1 MMASFGSAG
10 RAGDDFCFVHAA
22 DLHLDTPFRGIGET
36 APHVGDALREAS
48 LGALDNLVELCLG
61 RGAAFLVV
69 AGDVY
74 DGIERGIRAQ
84 LRFHDG
90 IRRLSE
96 AGVWT
101 FVVHGNHDPIEAGWS
116 AIQSWP
122 ERVRVFGSDELGVAV
137 VGDPAAPLAV
147 VQGISYWRRDVTE
160 NLARRFSRR
169 PLGGFQVGVLH
180 CNVSGAAEGH
190 DDYSPCSLD
199 DLRRSGLDYW
209 ALGHIHTRMVLSGR
223 PHGEEPWI
231 VYPGNLQARSAKAAE
246 RGAKGA
252 IVVDVVDNK
261 VAGTEFVAC
270 DLVRYASVDIDVTH
284 LGSLEDVRDACAETA
299 RDELEAAGGR
309 SILLRGRLFGRG
321 ASHEQLR
328 RPEARDELLVALRAD
343 AGSSAPF
350 FWWDR
355 LEDKTGSMLDLEQM
369 ANESDFTADLID
381 LAGQLGGASACDPD
395 LLEEITSG
403 LPKELRAR
411 AAAQASGDLAERG
424 LTVALGE
431 LATESV

>member
-1 MMASFGSAG
+1 MAISAAG
-10 RAGDDFCFVHAA
+10 ARAAGDFCFVHAA

-36 APHVGDALREAS
+36 APHVAAALREAS
-48 LGALDNLVELCLG
+48 LDALDNLVELCLD
-61 RGAAFLVV
+61 RGAAFLIV

-74 DGIERGIRAQ
+74 DGTERGIRAQ

-90 IRRLSE
+90 LRRLSE

-122 ERVRVFGSDELGVAV
+122 ERVRVFASDELGVAV
-137 VGDPAAPLAV
+137 VGEQDAPLAV

-160 NLARRFSRR
+160 NLARRFSRQAV
-169 PLGGFQVGVLH
+169 PGLQVGVLH

-252 IVVDVVDNK
+252 VVVDVIDGR

-270 DLVRYASVDIDVTH
+270 DLVRYAALDIDVTH
-284 LGSLEDVRDACAETA
+284 LGSLENVRDACVETA

-309 SILLRGRLFGRG
+309 SILLKGHLSGRG
-321 ASHEQLR
+321 AAHEQLR
-328 RPEARDELLVALRAD
+328 RPGALEELLVALRSD
-343 AGSSAPF
+343 AGSSVPF
-350 FWWDR
+350 CWWDR
-355 LEDKTGSMLDLEQM
+355 IEDKTGSMLDLEQM
-369 ANESDFTADLID
+369 ANESGFTADLID
-381 LAGQLGGASACDPD
+381 LARQLGGSPDLDPD
-395 LLEEITSG
+395 LLEEITNG
-403 LPKELRAR
+403 LPKELRTR
-411 AAAQASGDLAERG
+411 AAVQAAEELLERG
-424 LTVALGE
+424 LSVALSE
-431 LATESV
+431 LAAESL